1 MSAAYATFA
10 HEADVGVRGTGESLA
25 EALEGAAL
33 ALTAVVVRPERVRPA
48 RRLAVRLREAD
59 PELLLYAWLSEVI
72 RLMDTERMVFSRA
85 SVRLDGP
92 ELTAELWGEPLDPTR
107 HEPAVEVK
115 AATFE
120 QLAVRRAADGTW
132 TAQAVVDV

>member
-10 HEADVGVRGTGESLA
+10 HEAVIGVRGTGQSLA

-48 RRLAVRLREAD
+48 RRLAVRLHEAD
-59 PELLLYAWLSEVI
+59 PELLLYAWLSEII

-85 SVRLDGP
+85 SVRLDGAGSGSTLGRAHGP
-92 ELTAELWGEPLDPTR
+92 RAPRARGGGESCDL
-107 HEPAVEVK
+107 
-115 AATFE
+115 
-120 QLAVRRAADGTW
+120 RAAGRAPRADGSW